1 MQTVGI
7 IPSPGVAH
15 GHVKKIVPQI
25 KQLLT
30 ERIDYRQWHF
40 EIKVDLMIGSA
51 KDVHENVD
59 KASQIKDQHECDY
72 VICLTDLPSI
82 SDNKVVVSDFN
93 SDKQVAMLSLPA
105 LGFIDLRRKLIN
117 TMTSLIEQLYYET
130 SKEKNAPHPLVRVK
144 SVEPEEDATSKQ
156 RYVNVLFIMSWLHCT
171 CESTLGKH
179 L

>member
-1 MQTVGI
+1 M
-7 IPSPGVAH
+7 
-15 GHVKKIVPQI
+15 
-25 KQLLT
+25 LT
-30 ERIDYRQWHF
+30 ERIDYNQWHF
-40 EIKVDLMIGSA
+40 KIKVDLMIGSA
-51 KDVHENVD
+51 EDVHESVD
-59 KASQIKDQHECDY
+59 KASQIKGQHEWDY

-82 SDNKVVVSDFN
+82 SDSKVVVSDFN